1 MQGSPFRNTMDAV
14 DAQQGKIKVKRKTS
28 IWYGRKQEND
38 RNVAPA
44 RIAFNLGLAFDRNR
58 VVEELGFSS
67 DGSAGC
73 LWACRRKLGCCG
85 GSGAVRSAV
94 RSDCGAASVFE

>member
-1 MQGSPFRNTMDAV
+1 MDAV

-58 VVEELGFSS
+58 VVEGLGFSS
-67 DGSAGC
+67 HDSAGRIVG
-73 LWACRRKLGCCG
+73 LQAEARLLRGGQVLCG
-85 GSGAVRSAV
+85 QLCGQTLFMAVRVGLSA
-94 RSDCGAASVFE
+94 SGF